1 MKPVRT
7 LSLLVLTGIAGVVA
21 GALVARMLAQKPV
34 ALQGGTWLPQPRTL
48 APFQLTDL
56 HGKPFGNAQLLGHP
70 SLLFLGYSY
79 CPDTCPTTL
88 ATLRD
93 VQAQRPL
100 PGLQV
105 LFITVDPERDT
116 PATLR
121 QYLGTFS
128 GEFSGLYANRDAL
141 APLVRSLGAVAMRND
156 STGAG
161 YVIDHSATLYL
172 LDTRGRL
179 AAVFT
184 PPLLAAALN
193 ADLRTLARAS
203 AL

>member
-1 MKPVRT
+1 MRSVRP
-7 LSLLVLTGIAGVVA
+7 LSLIVLTGIAGLVA
-21 GALVARMLAQKPV
+21 GALVARMLSQKPI
-34 ALQGGTWLPQPRTL
+34 ALQGGTWLPQPQAI

-56 HGKPFGNAQLLGHP
+56 RGQPFGNAQLQGHP
-70 SLLFLGYSY
+70 SLLFLGYSS
-79 CPDTCPTTL
+79 CPDVCPTTL

-105 LFITVDPERDT
+105 LFVTVDPERDT

-121 QYLGTFS
+121 QYLGGFS
-128 GEFSGLYANRDAL
+128 SEFTGLYAGRDAL
-141 APLVRSLGAVAMRND
+141 APLLRSLDAVATRSD
-156 STGAG
+156 ATGGG
-161 YVIDHSATLYL
+161 YTVDHSATLYL
-172 LDTRGRL
+172 LDTHGRM